1 MHGRDRPEK
10 IHEIIVMPMNKNN
23 YNLKILVMIADQ
35 EKKRFGYES
44 NKEAE
49 IPIIKP
55 I

>member
-35 EKKRFGYES
+35 EKKGLGMKATKRQKS
-44 NKEAE
+44 L
-49 IPIIKP
+49 
-55 I
+55 